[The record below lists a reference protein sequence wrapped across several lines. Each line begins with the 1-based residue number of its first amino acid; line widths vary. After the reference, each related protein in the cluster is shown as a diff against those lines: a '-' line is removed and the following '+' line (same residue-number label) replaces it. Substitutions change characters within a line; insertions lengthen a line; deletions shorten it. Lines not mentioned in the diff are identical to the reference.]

1 MNKQKDTMDM
11 KKVFTL
17 AALSA
22 LMSLA
27 FSFMSAPFVRVLA
40 ITKSRFFWLT
50 GLIFLT
56 TLLFLKMYL
65 VLVYVGALWMT
76 LGLYSELEKRGV
88 DWKKSSVLSL
98 FSGLIFGVASFLLIT
113 RRSLEHDLVKQAT
126 EPLMMSLKQILPDK
140 TLQAA
145 DVIVYMPGLLVS
157 ALVSALAVALIF
169 ESQIFQIF
177 KLKREK
183 VASGLRWLEF
193 RVPDLFIWITLFSFL
208 FSFIDLSM
216 PLLQIGA
223 INIAV
228 VSVVVFFFQGI
239 TVFEY
244 ATRIYRMGRITK
256 MLLYFLL
263 VAWALPAVV
272 VLGFA
277 DYWLDIRRFM
287 RKRIK
292 VN

>member
-1 MNKQKDTMDM
+1 M

-22 LMSLA
+22 LMSVA

-76 LGLYSELEKRGV
+76 LGLYSELEKKGV

-113 RRSLEHDLVKQAT
+113 RRSLEHDLVKQAA

-157 ALVSALAVALIF
+157 ALVSALAIALMF

-183 VASGLRWLEF
+183 IASGLRWLEF
-193 RVPDLFIWITLFSFL
+193 RVPDLFIWLTLFAFL
-208 FSFIDLSM
+208 FSFVDLSM

-256 MLLYFLL
+256 ILLYFLL
-263 VAWALPAVV
+263 VAWALPAVA